1 MIERRAIRKLWLE
14 RLGHLV
20 VLGVSR
26 LGMFGRRKGVEE
38 R

>member
-1 MIERRAIRKLWLE
+1 VIERRAIRKLWLE
-14 RLGHLV
+14 RLGQL

-26 LGMFGRRKGVEE
+26 LRMFGRRKGVGE